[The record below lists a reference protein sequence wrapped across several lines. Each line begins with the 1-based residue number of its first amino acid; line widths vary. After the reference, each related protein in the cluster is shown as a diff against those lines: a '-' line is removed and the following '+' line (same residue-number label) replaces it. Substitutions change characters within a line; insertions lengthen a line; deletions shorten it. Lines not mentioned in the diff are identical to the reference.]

1 MKKSEY
7 KSIDTN
13 SLRLFLAVYET
24 GSLTGAAKLLGVN
37 QSTASHGLQKLRKI
51 FDDQLFV
58 KSGRGIVPTDR
69 VIELIP
75 RIRKLLPDLTN
86 LLQTQSF
93 DPAEET
99 KPIVIGTNGCGRL
112 LITQQ
117 IFGAEEMNGLSLK
130 FIDVGTGRNVEDIL
144 IKNKADVAIAISNNK
159 ISEHIHKKSLF
170 KDTMRVY
177 YDPEQGDAPKDIAEY
192 CSALHATIDFDSDE
206 LSMVDVSLG
215 KIGVNRTVALR
226 VANIEVLPHLMK
238 GTKLITTMP
247 RQFSQNLFSDL
258 AQCEPPIQ
266 IPPFSIDMMWHV
278 RSDNSPRNRWLQK
291 LIMSTFEK

>member
-1 MKKSEY
+1 MNKSEY
-7 KSIDTN
+7 KSIDTK
-13 SLRLFLAVYET
+13 SLRLFLAVYDV
-24 GSLTGAAKLLGVN
+24 GSLTEAAKLLGVN

-75 RIRKLLPDLTN
+75 RVRKLLPELTN

-99 KPIVIGTNGCGRL
+99 KPIIIGTNGCGRL

-159 ISEHIHKKSLF
+159 ISEHIRKKSLF

-206 LSMVDVSLG
+206 LSMVDVTLG
-215 KIGVNRTVALR
+215 KIGVKRTVALR

>member
-75 RIRKLLPDLTN
+75 RIRKLLPELTN
-86 LLQTQSF
+86 LWQTQSF

-99 KPIVIGTNGCGRL
+99 KPIIIGTNGCGRL

-159 ISEHIHKKSLF
+159 ISEHIRKKSLF

-177 YDPEQGDAPKDIAEY
+177 YDPDQGDAPKDIAEY

-206 LSMVDVSLG
+206 LSMVDVTLG
-215 KIGVNRTVALR
+215 RIGVTRKVVLR
-226 VANIEVLPHLMK
+226 VATIEALPPLMK

-266 IPPFSIDMMWHV
+266 IPPFSIDMLWHV
-278 RSDNSPRNRWLQK
+278 RSDNSPRNRWLKK
-291 LIMSTFEK
+291 LIMSAFEE

>member
-13 SLRLFLAVYET
+13 SLRLFLAVYDV
-24 GSLTGAAKLLGVN
+24 GSLTEAAKLLGVN
-37 QSTASHGLQKLRKI
+37 QSTASHGLQKLRKM

-75 RIRKLLPDLTN
+75 RVRKLLPELTN

-99 KPIVIGTNGCGRL
+99 KPIIIGTNGCGRL

-159 ISEHIHKKSLF
+159 ISEHIRKKSLF

-206 LSMVDVSLG
+206 LSMVDVTLG
-215 KIGVNRTVALR
+215 KIGVKRTVALR